1 MRDPGQLYFATNKE
15 IHDLLFSAKQ
25 KVTEAVLLEL
35 LRDRGIFSSPAE
47 SREALV
53 RYLSLLPH
61 DYADVCGILER
72 REASKRGE
80 KTATISFNTEL
91 SPDEL
96 KEIVSEYQKAEVQE
110 VVHAHKK
117 SESEFVMNVTYS
129 EFDYS
134 KTRLLQRQDRD
145 AELVFTKVG
154 GRTEVRIP
162 ATDRARAIVDK
173 LRERIEAHKKA
184 AVQLEEIELTGLTSA
199 EARTTFFTRLISS
212 LPDFP
217 LMTVSRLRVA
227 HSTSE
232 QEDDDF
238 DIDDIDVDV
247 DEAEEK
253 MLGVVENVALSG
265 ENLVASEMYQELK
278 AKGFVIMSITWRAK
292 QNVHPYSIIQCDAG
306 FEDRQA
312 GKKFRYSVHGAL
324 KFKNGAHTKNIRP
337 VSEAEKPTLLAM
349 IEKTARTVLAQ
360 LLAEATGAGANSE
373 AETAS

>member
-35 LRDRGIFSSPAE
+35 LRDRGIFISPAD

-53 RYLSLLPH
+53 QYLALLPH

-91 SPDEL
+91 TPDEL
-96 KEIVSEYQKAEVQE
+96 KEIVSEYQKSEVQE
-110 VVHAHKK
+110 VVRSHKR

-145 AELVFTKVG
+145 AELVFTKVD

-162 ATDRARAIVDK
+162 ATDRARAMVDK
-173 LRERIEAHKKA
+173 LRERVETHKKA
-184 AVQLEEIELTGLTSA
+184 AVKLEEIELSGLTSA

-238 DIDDIDVDV
+238 DMDVDDV
-247 DEAEEK
+247 DEVEDK

-278 AKGFVIMSITWRAK
+278 EKGFFITSITWRAK
-292 QNVHPYSIIQCDAG
+292 QNVHPYSIVECDAG

-312 GKKFRYSVHGAL
+312 GKKFRYSIHGTL
-324 KFKNGAHTKNIRP
+324 KFKNGAYTKNIRP
-337 VSEAEKPTLLAM
+337 VSETEKAALLAM
-349 IEKTARTVLAQ
+349 IEKTARTVLTQ
-360 LLAEATGAGANSE
+360 LLAEATGDDTDPEVGTTS
-373 AETAS
+373 

>member
-35 LRDRGIFSSPAE
+35 LRDRGIFCSPAE

-53 RYLSLLPH
+53 QYLSLLPH
-61 DYADVCGILER
+61 DYADVCGVLER
-72 REASKRGE
+72 RETSKRGE
-80 KTATISFNTEL
+80 KTATISLNTEL

-110 VVHAHKK
+110 IVRSHKK
-117 SESEFVMNVTYS
+117 SESEFVMSVTYS

-145 AELVFTKVG
+145 AELVFTKIG
-154 GRTEVRIP
+154 GRTEIRIP
-162 ATDRARAIVDK
+162 ATDRARAMVDK

-184 AVQLEEIELTGLTSA
+184 AVQIEEIELTGLTLA

-227 HSTSE
+227 HSPDD
-232 QEDDDF
+232 QEDDTF
-238 DIDDIDVDV
+238 DMDGDEVDD
-247 DEAEEK
+247 AEEK

-278 AKGFVIMSITWRAK
+278 DKGFFITSITWRAK
-292 QNVHPYSIIQCDAG
+292 QKGHPYAIIECDAG

-324 KFKNGAHTKNIRP
+324 KFKNGAYTKNIRP
-337 VSEAEKPTLLAM
+337 VSEAEKSSLLAM
-349 IEKTARTVLAQ
+349 IETTARAVLAQ
-360 LLAEATGAGANSE
+360 LIAEADAGADAD
-373 AETAS
+373 AETTL

>member
-35 LRDRGIFSSPAE
+35 LRDRGIFCSPAE

-53 RYLSLLPH
+53 QYLSLLPH

-80 KTATISFNTEL
+80 KTATISLNTEL

-96 KEIVSEYQKAEVQE
+96 KGIVSEYQKAEVQE
-110 VVHAHKK
+110 VVRAHKK

-154 GRTEVRIP
+154 GRTEIRIP

-173 LRERIEAHKKA
+173 LRDRIEAHKKA
-184 AVQLEEIELTGLTSA
+184 VVQLEEIELTGLTSA

-232 QEDDDF
+232 QNDDDF
-238 DIDDIDVDV
+238 DMDGDDV

-278 AKGFVIMSITWRAK
+278 DQGFFITSITWRAK
-292 QNVHPYSIIQCDAG
+292 QNVQPYAIIECDAG

-312 GKKFRYSVHGAL
+312 GKKFRYSIHGAL
-324 KFKNGAHTKNIRP
+324 KFKNGVYTKHIRP
-337 VSEAEKPTLLAM
+337 VSEAEKATLLAM
-349 IEKTARTVLAQ
+349 IEKTARNVLAQ
-360 LLAEATGAGANSE
+360 LLAETAGAVADSK
-373 AETAS
+373 AGTTP

>member
-25 KVTEAVLLEL
+25 KVTEAVLQEL
-35 LRDRGIFSSPAE
+35 LRDRGIFSSPSE
-47 SREALV
+47 SREMLV
-53 RYLSLLPH
+53 QYLSLLPH
-61 DYADVCGILER
+61 DYADICGILER

-80 KTATISFNTEL
+80 KTTTISLNTAL
-91 SPDEL
+91 SPEEL
-96 KEIVSEYQKAEVQE
+96 KDIVSEYQRVEVQE
-110 VVHAHKK
+110 VVRAHTK
-117 SESEFVMNVTYS
+117 SASEFVMNVIYS

-145 AELVFTKVG
+145 AELIFTKSG
-154 GRTEVRIP
+154 DRTEVRIP

-173 LRERIEAHKKA
+173 LRTQIEAHKRS
-184 AVQLEEIELTGLTSA
+184 AVRLEEIELTGLTSA

-217 LMTVSRLRVA
+217 LMSVSRLRVA
-227 HSTSE
+227 HSAME
-232 QEDDDF
+232 QQDDDL
-238 DIDDIDVDV
+238 DIEGDEV

-278 AKGFVIMSITWRAK
+278 DKGFFITSITWRAK
-292 QNVHPYSIIQCDAG
+292 QNVFPYSIVECDAG

-312 GKKFRYSVHGAL
+312 GKKFRYSIHGAL
-324 KFKNGAHTKNIRP
+324 KFKNGTYTKNIRP
-337 VSEAEKPTLLAM
+337 VSEAEKATLLAI
-349 IEKTARTVLAQ
+349 IERSARTVLEQ
-360 LLAEATGAGANSE
+360 LLAEVVTGGYESEVGATS
-373 AETAS
+373 

>member
-25 KVTEAVLLEL
+25 KVTEGVLLEL
-35 LRDRGIFSSPAE
+35 LRDRGIFSSPAD
-47 SREALV
+47 SRETLV
-53 RYLSLLPH
+53 QYLSLLPH

-72 REASKRGE
+72 GEASKRGE
-80 KTATISFNTEL
+80 KTATISLCTEL

-96 KEIVSEYQKAEVQE
+96 KEIASEYQKAEVQE
-110 VVHAHKK
+110 VVRAHKK

-173 LRERIEAHKKA
+173 LRERIEAYKKA

-199 EARTTFFTRLISS
+199 EARTTFFTRLISL

-227 HSTSE
+227 HSRSE
-232 QEDDDF
+232 QEDEEFHMDV
-238 DIDDIDVDV
+238 DDI

-278 AKGFVIMSITWRAK
+278 DKGFFITSITWRAK
-292 QNVHPYSIIQCDAG
+292 QRVHPYAIIEYDAG
-306 FEDRQA
+306 FEDRHA

-324 KFKNGAHTKNIRP
+324 KFKNGVYTKNIRP
-337 VSEAEKPTLLAM
+337 VSEVEKATQLAM

-360 LLAEATGAGANSE
+360 LLAEAAGAGAESE
-373 AETAS
+373 SGTTS

>member
-25 KVTEAVLLEL
+25 KVTEAVLHEL
-35 LRDRGIFSSPAE
+35 LRDRGIFCSPAD

-53 RYLSLLPH
+53 QYLSLLPH
-61 DYADVCGILER
+61 DYADVCGVLER

-80 KTATISFNTEL
+80 KTATVSLNTEL
-91 SPDEL
+91 TPDEL
-96 KEIVSEYQKAEVQE
+96 KEIVAEYQKAEVQE
-110 VVHAHKK
+110 VVRSHKK
-117 SESEFVMNVTYS
+117 SETEFVMNVTYS

-162 ATDRARAIVDK
+162 ATDRARAMVDK
-173 LRERIEAHKKA
+173 LKERIETQKKA
-184 AVQLEEIELTGLTSA
+184 TIQLEEIELTGLTTA
-199 EARTTFFTRLISS
+199 EQRTTFFTRLISS
-212 LPDFP
+212 IPNFP
-217 LMTVSRLRVA
+217 LETASRLRVA

-232 QEDDDF
+232 QDEEGI
-238 DIDDIDVDV
+238 DIEG
-247 DEAEEK
+247 DEVSDAEEK

-278 AKGFVIMSITWRAK
+278 AKGFFITSITWRAK
-292 QNVHPYSIIQCDAG
+292 QNVVPYAIIECDAG

-312 GKKFRYSVHGAL
+312 GKKFRYSVHGSL
-324 KFKNGAHTKNIRP
+324 KFKNGKYTKNIRP
-337 VSEAEKPTLLAM
+337 VEDAEKAVLLAT
-349 IEKTARTVLAQ
+349 IERTARSVLAQ
-360 LLAEATGAGANSE
+360 LLVEASDSVAGGAE
-373 AETAS
+373 

>member
-35 LRDRGIFSSPAE
+35 LRDRGIFCSPAE

-53 RYLSLLPH
+53 QYLSLLPH

-80 KTATISFNTEL
+80 KTATISLNTEL

-96 KEIVSEYQKAEVQE
+96 KEIVSEYQKAEIQE
-110 VVHAHKK
+110 VVRAHKK

-134 KTRLLQRQDRD
+134 KTRLLQRQERD

-154 GRTEVRIP
+154 GRTEIRIP
-162 ATDRARAIVDK
+162 ATDRARAMVDK
-173 LRERIEAHKKA
+173 LRERIEVHKKA
-184 AVQLEEIELTGLTSA
+184 VVQLEEIELTGLTSA

-232 QEDDDF
+232 QEDDDL
-238 DIDDIDVDV
+238 DVDGDDV

-278 AKGFVIMSITWRAK
+278 DKGFFITSITWRAK
-292 QNVHPYSIIQCDAG
+292 QKVHPYAIIECDAG

-312 GKKFRYSVHGAL
+312 GKKFRYSIHGAL
-324 KFKNGAHTKNIRP
+324 KFKNGAYTKHIRP
-337 VSEAEKPTLLAM
+337 VSETEKATLLAM

-360 LLAEATGAGANSE
+360 LLAKAAGAGADSE
-373 AETAS
+373 AGTTS